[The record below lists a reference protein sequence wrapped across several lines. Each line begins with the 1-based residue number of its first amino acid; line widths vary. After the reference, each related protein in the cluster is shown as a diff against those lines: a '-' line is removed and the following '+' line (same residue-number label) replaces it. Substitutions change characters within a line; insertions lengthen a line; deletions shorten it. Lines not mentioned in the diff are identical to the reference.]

1 MVSVNS
7 PGTFQGE
14 GDPVSM
20 GRPGSSLDDTHGYP
34 VSMAFLGVYIYIYRD
49 IIYIY
54 NIYVCVYKL

>member
-1 MVSVNS
+1 MVSVNL

-20 GRPGSSLDDTHGYP
+20 GRPGSSLDDTH
-34 VSMAFLGVYIYIYRD
+34 IH

-54 NIYVCVYKL
+54 NIYVCVYTYMYIHIHMCIYIYI